1 MSGQIRYGD
10 YLKTRCLGHTLDFT
24 RFAFKTYN
32 NSKFIVGKHH
42 RIICEALDEVII
54 GKTNRLIIN
63 LAPRFGKT
71 EIAVKNFI
79 AYGLCLNP
87 AAKFLHLSYS
97 NDLAI
102 DNSRQIREMLTDET
116 IHTLFGINIT
126 SKNNQKWYTDKAGGL
141 YATST
146 GGQVTG
152 FGAGKVDAEGEQD
165 EEQAFDEFIPYYD
178 SKFAGAI
185 IIDDPIKPEDALSDN
200 LREKVNLRFESTI
213 RNRVNSRNTP
223 IIIIMQRLHENDLCG
238 YLMGVEPDKWKVVSL
253 PAIQRDENGKEE
265 SLWPHKW
272 TLEELKG
279 FQETNSFVF
288 ETQYMQ
294 NPTPLEGLMY
304 HAFKTYDIL
313 PPIAKGVRANYTDTA
328 DTGADFLCS
337 ICANVYRTGIYVTDI
352 LYTKKP
358 MEYTEQATAQMLC
371 KQETQVCMIESNNGG
386 RAFSRNVERLTREY
400 GNRRTS
406 FWPYT
411 QTKNKKVRIF
421 TRSAEVNNMVIFPAD
436 WQTRWP
442 EFAQDVKGYRKE
454 GGNAHDDHAD
464 VLTALVEHIDDF
476 LASQVSDEQLLRDFL

>member
-1 MSGQIRYGD
+1 MSGRIRYGD
-10 YLKTRCLGHTLDFT
+10 YLKTKCLAHTLDFT
-24 RFAFKTYN
+24 RFVFKTYN
-32 NSKFIVGKHH
+32 GSKFVVGKHH
-42 RIICEALDEVII
+42 RIICEALDEVIQ

-71 EIAVKNFI
+71 EIAVKSFI
-79 AYGLCLNP
+79 SYGLCLNP

-102 DNSRQIREMLTDET
+102 DNSRHIREMLSDET
-116 IHTLFGINIT
+116 IRTLFDVNIAT
-126 SKNNQKWYTDKAGGL
+126 KNNMKWYTDKGGGL

-152 FGAGKVDAEGEQD
+152 FGAGKVDAED
-165 EEQAFDEFIPYYD
+165 EEEQQAFDEFIPYRD

-185 IIDDPIKPEDALSDN
+185 IIDDPIKPEDAQSDN

-238 YLMGVEPDKWKVVSL
+238 YLQGVEPDSWKVVSL
-253 PAIQRDENGKEE
+253 PAIQRDEKGEEE
-265 SLWPHKW
+265 SLWPHRW
-272 TLEELKG
+272 SLSELKH
-279 FQETNSFVF
+279 FQEVNSFVF

-304 HAFKTYDIL
+304 REFQTYETL
-313 PPIAKGVRANYTDTA
+313 PPLSKGCVKANYTDTA
-328 DTGADFLCS
+328 DTGADYLCS
-337 ICANVYRTGIYVTDI
+337 ICADIHRDAIYVTDI

-358 MEYTEQATAQMLC
+358 MEYTEQATAQMIC
-371 KQETQVCMIESNNGG
+371 KNETQVCMIESNNGG
-386 RAFSRNVERLTREY
+386 RAFARNVKRLAREY
-400 GNRRTS
+400 GNMKTS
-406 FWPYT
+406 FWPFT
-411 QTKNKKVRIF
+411 QTKNKQVRIF
-421 TRSAEVNNMVIFPAD
+421 TRSAEVNNMIVFPAN

-442 EFAQDVKGYRKE
+442 EFYRDVKGYRKE

-464 VLTALVEHIDDF
+464 VLTALVEHINEF
-476 LASQVSDEQLLRDFL
+476 LGSAVSDEQILRDFL

>member
-1 MSGQIRYGD
+1 MAVRYGD

-42 RIICEALDEVII
+42 RIICEALDDVIE
-54 GKTNRLIIN
+54 GKTSRLIIN
-63 LAPRFGKT
+63 LAPRF
-71 EIAVKNFI
+71 KNFF

-102 DNSRQIREMLTDET
+102 DNSRQIREMLSGET
-116 IHTLFGINIT
+116 IRTLFGVNVT
-126 SKNNQKWYTDKAGGL
+126 SKNNQKWYTDKGGGL

-152 FGAGKVDAEGEQD
+152 FGAGKVDEED
-165 EEQAFDEFIPYYD
+165 EEEQQAFDEFIPSRD

-253 PAIQRDENGKEE
+253 PAIQRDENGAEE

-279 FQETNSFVF
+279 F
-288 ETQYMQ
+288 
-294 NPTPLEGLMY
+294 
-304 HAFKTYDIL
+304 
-313 PPIAKGVRANYTDTA
+313 
-328 DTGADFLCS
+328 
-337 ICANVYRTGIYVTDI
+337 
-352 LYTKKP
+352 
-358 MEYTEQATAQMLC
+358 
-371 KQETQVCMIESNNGG
+371 
-386 RAFSRNVERLTREY
+386 
-400 GNRRTS
+400 
-406 FWPYT
+406 
-411 QTKNKKVRIF
+411 
-421 TRSAEVNNMVIFPAD
+421 
-436 WQTRWP
+436 
-442 EFAQDVKGYRKE
+442 
-454 GGNAHDDHAD
+454 
-464 VLTALVEHIDDF
+464 
-476 LASQVSDEQLLRDFL
+476 